1 MKRLSNRNDATVQ
14 TGTASEAFI
23 NVQRRGLSAEMIMK
37 HTMKVYKNSPDYHAF
52 LKARF
57 DKSNSG
63 QSFEW
68 AGHRWAYEVTKFDD
82 TGDYELLYRFDDKP
96 YPEDVPVVVAADDM
110 TIRDYFAA
118 KALQGLCANP
128 GGPFQANDMSG
139 WAIVNCDLDDI
150 AIESYK
156 LADAMIRAREAS

>member
-1 MKRLSNRNDATVQ
+1 MKY
-14 TGTASEAFI
+14 
-23 NVQRRGLSAEMIMK
+23 
-37 HTMKVYKNSPDYHAF
+37 TMKVYKNSDDHAAY

-57 DKSNSG
+57 DRTKNG

-68 AGHRWAYEVTKFDD
+68 AGHRWAYEVTSFDD
-82 TGDYELLYRFDDKP
+82 AGDYDLLYRFDDKP
-96 YPEDVPVVVAADDM
+96 YPEEVAASTNDM

-128 GGPFQANDMSG
+128 GGPFQASDMSG
-139 WAIVNCDLDDI
+139 WAIVNCDFDDI

-156 LADAMIRAREAS
+156 LADSMLRAREAS